1 MITLQ
6 NWQVLVE
13 KSHDISMF
21 LRDPLTDKKNPTAI
35 TEISGISESWALCI
49 KILSEPSQTLKMEVF
64 CEDS

>member
-21 LRDPLTDKKNPTAI
+21 LRDPLTDKKIPRQ
-35 TEISGISESWALCI
+35 LQ
-49 KILSEPSQTLKMEVF
+49 KSQEYQSPEHFV
-64 CEDS
+64 